1 MRSVFLS
8 LILLSLASCA
18 LSPQQMNLTPSLS
31 VTSAGYGNQ
40 RTINVLV
47 EDHRSSPVIG
57 TRGGIYP
64 NTSTIEIGNDYCH
77 ETARVIAEALRR
89 WDFQPQLN
97 GTDPDAVRLVLG
109 IEKISYYP
117 DSNPALGKMHIAVTL
132 SLAVDKGK
140 QRYQGQYSANGEMAY
155 VVASASKN
163 EDRINEIF
171 DLALQKAFSDKGLIE
186 FLR

>member
-1 MRSVFLS
+1 MRSVFVSFMLMA
-8 LILLSLASCA
+8 LASCA
-18 LSPQQMNLTPSLS
+18 LSPQQINLTPSLS
-31 VTSAGYGNQ
+31 VTSASYGGQ
-40 RTINVLV
+40 RMVNVMV
-47 EDHRSSPVIG
+47 EDRRSSPVIG

-77 ETARVIAEALRR
+77 QTARVIAEALRR
-89 WDFQPQLN
+89 WDFQPQLD
-97 GTDPDAVRLVLG
+97 GTDPDAIRFVLG

-132 SLAVDKGK
+132 SLTVDRGK
-140 QRYQGQYSANGEMAY
+140 RRYQGQYSANGEMAY
-155 VVASASKN
+155 VVASQSKN

-171 DLALQKAFSDKGLIE
+171 DLALQKAFSDKGLVE